1 MKIVSLNV
9 GLPRTVV
16 MDAKQVTTGIFK
28 EPVAGR
34 IAMRRLNFDGDGQAD
49 LESHGGVNK
58 AIYLYPYEHYAF
70 WEEKLGRNEL
80 PWGSFGENVT
90 TEGLNEQET
99 RIGDRLRIGSAV
111 VMITQPRMP
120 CFKLAGK
127 FGLEDL
133 PKRFLASGRT
143 GFYAAV
149 CQEGF
154 AGAADPIEIVFRDER
169 TPTVAEIVSLQ
180 QEKNGSNPQLLRR
193 AVETEAL
200 SEEWREKFRRRL
212 AGIGG

>member
-1 MKIVSLNV
+1 MEIVSLNV

-16 MDAKQVTTGIFK
+16 MDGKQVTTGIFK
-28 EPVAGR
+28 EPIAGH
-34 IAMRRLNFDGDGQAD
+34 IAMRRLNFDGDRQAD
-49 LESHGGVNK
+49 LGNHGGVNK

-70 WEEKLGRNEL
+70 WTEELGQNEL

-90 TEGLNEQET
+90 TEGLNEREI
-99 RIGDRLRIGSAV
+99 RIGDRLRVGSAV

-133 PKRFLASGRT
+133 PRRFLASGRT

-149 CQEGF
+149 SQEGL
-154 AGAADPIEIVFRDER
+154 AGTADPIEVVFRDER
-169 TPTVAEIVSLQ
+169 NPTVAEIVSLQ
-180 QEKNGSNPQLLRR
+180 QENGSNPQLLKR

-200 SEEWREKFRRRL
+200 SEGWRERFRRRL
-212 AGIGG
+212 AEIGR